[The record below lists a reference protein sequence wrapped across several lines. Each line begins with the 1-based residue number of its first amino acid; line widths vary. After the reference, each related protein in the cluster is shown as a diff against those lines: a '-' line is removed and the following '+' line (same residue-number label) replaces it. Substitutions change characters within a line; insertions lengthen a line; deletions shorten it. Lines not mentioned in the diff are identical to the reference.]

1 MAEKITVLGIFRY
14 FLYIGA
20 SGFGGPLAIIEYM
33 RRDLVMKKKWMTL
46 EEFREYF
53 GYAQIA
59 PGPLAFQV
67 GLYFSYFKKGFW
79 AAVLSGVGLVLPSYI
94 VVLIFSVFY
103 KEFKDIQYIVWALYG
118 ISPVIVAI
126 IFFSGFNLSKSVFS
140 KEVIQY
146 ILFFGS
152 VFLTIFFRTTIIYL
166 IIGSALVSLIYFTVK
181 DKLIFRNKSGGL
193 DLAGVA
199 MMLTF
204 IATELFSAAQ
214 GKILL
219 MFNNVKDSV
228 SAKLIE
234 MSLLFLKVGALT
246 YGSGFVI
253 VGVLR
258 QEVVDRLGWLTPKEF
273 LDGIAFGQITPG
285 PVVITSTFIGYMTN
299 GFAGSLLATVCI
311 FLPSFIMCMILAQR
325 IQKIRD
331 NFYLK
336 ALIKGA
342 NAAAIGA
349 ILSTAFF
356 LSKDAIVDYYTAGL
370 FLIGLAVLFFT
381 KVKPYYIIAAS
392 AGAGILLKLYL

>member
-1 MAEKITVLGIFRY
+1 MTEKITVRGIFFY
-14 FLYIGA
+14 FLYLGA

-33 RRDLVMKKKWMTL
+33 RRDLVTKKNWITTD
-46 EEFREYF
+46 EFKDYF

-67 GLYFSYFKKGFW
+67 GLYFAYFKKGFW

-94 VVLIFSVFY
+94 AVLIFSIFY
-103 KEFKDIQYIVWALYG
+103 KEFKDMQYVIWALYG

-126 IFFSGFNLSKSVFS
+126 IFFSGFNLSKTVFH
-140 KEVIQY
+140 KEAVQY

-152 VFLTIFFRTTIIYL
+152 IFITIFFRTPIIYL
-166 IIGSALVSLIYFTVK
+166 IIGSALISLIYFTVK
-181 DKLIFRNKSGGL
+181 DKLITRNKVGGV
-193 DLAGVA
+193 DFAGII

-204 IATELFSAAQ
+204 LASMVS

-219 MFNNVKDSV
+219 MFNNVKV
-228 SAKLIE
+228 IINERLIE

-258 QEVVDRLGWLTPKEF
+258 QEVVDNLSWLTPKEF

-285 PVVITSTFIGYMTN
+285 PVVITSTFIGYMTT
-299 GFAGSLLATVCI
+299 GFAGSIVATVCI
-311 FLPSFIMCMILAQR
+311 FLPSFIICMILAQR
-325 IQKIRD
+325 IQKIKD
-331 NFYLK
+331 NFYLR

-356 LSKDAIVDYYTAGL
+356 LSKDAIVDYYTVGL
-370 FLIGLAVLFFT
+370 FLLGLAVLFYT
-381 KVKPYYIIAAS
+381 KVKPYYIIAA
-392 AGAGILLKLYL
+392 AAGIGMLLKVMV